1 MRKLFVVIVTYN
13 GEKWIKKCISSIY
26 NSTISTNVIIVD
38 NGSTDNTIS
47 IIKNE
52 YKNVELIIS
61 NSNLGFGKANNI
73 AIKLALDRGAD
84 YIYLLNQDAW
94 VEKDTFSLLIESM
107 EKHPEYGIVS
117 PIHLTGDGHNV
128 DANFYSLSLARDK
141 VPNILNDYITN
152 NVKDI
157 YDTYFV
163 MAAHW
168 MLKRSTIEKIGYFS
182 SAFPHYGEDENYIQ
196 RVHHWKL
203 KVGIVSRAFA
213 YHDREFRQDSPQ
225 KMVYLQYIIFLTI
238 LHDIDETSWEMRSK
252 WFLRIFIRIMRI
264 RNVSIKYKIKILVK
278 AYSSIYKSRKYR
290 IKYKQPNYPNE
301 QIKECLTIFNNLKK
315 NKN

>member
-1 MRKLFVVIVTYN
+1 MRKLFVVIVTFN

-61 NSNLGFGKANNI
+61 SSNLGFGKANNI
-73 AIKLALDRGAD
+73 AIKSALDRGAD

-94 VEKDTFSLLIESM
+94 VEKNTFSLLIESM

-117 PIHLTGDGHNV
+117 PIHLTGDGKNV
-128 DANFYSLSLARDK
+128 DNNFYKISLSK
-141 VPNILNDYITN
+141 HYVPNILNDYITN

-157 YDTYFV
+157 YDSYFV

-168 MLKRSTIEKIGYFS
+168 MLSRQTIEKIGYFS
-182 SAFPHYGEDENYIQ
+182 SAFPHYGEDANYIH
-196 RVHHWKL
+196 RIYYWKL
-203 KVGIVSRAFA
+203 KVGIVPKAFA
-213 YHDREFRQDSPQ
+213 YHDREYRRDSPQ
-225 KMVYLQYIIFLTI
+225 KQVYREYINFLTRF
-238 LHDIDETSWEMRSK
+238 HDIYGTSWLTRQK
-252 WFLRIFIRIMRI
+252 WILLIFIHI
-264 RNVSIKYKIKILVK
+264 IKIKHVPIQYKIKMLTK
-278 AYSSIYKSRKYR
+278 AYSSIRESKIYR
-290 IKYKQPNYPNE
+290 LKYKQKTYPYE
-301 QIKECLTIFNNLKK
+301 QIKEFS
-315 NKN
+315 

>member
-1 MRKLFVVIVTYN
+1 MRKLFVVIVTFN

-61 NSNLGFGKANNI
+61 SSNLGFGKANNI
-73 AIKLALDRGAD
+73 AIKSALDRGAD

-94 VEKDTFSLLIESM
+94 VEKNTFSLLIESM

-117 PIHLTGDGHNV
+117 PIHLTGDGKNV
-128 DANFYSLSLARDK
+128 DNNFYKISLSK
-141 VPNILNDYITN
+141 HYVPNILNDYITN

-157 YDTYFV
+157 YDSYFV

-168 MLKRSTIEKIGYFS
+168 MLSRQTIEKIGYFS
-182 SAFPHYGEDENYIQ
+182 SAFPHYGEDANYIH
-196 RVHHWKL
+196 RIYYWK
-203 KVGIVSRAFA
+203 
-213 YHDREFRQDSPQ
+213 
-225 KMVYLQYIIFLTI
+225 
-238 LHDIDETSWEMRSK
+238 
-252 WFLRIFIRIMRI
+252 
-264 RNVSIKYKIKILVK
+264 
-278 AYSSIYKSRKYR
+278 YS
-290 IKYKQPNYPNE
+290 
-301 QIKECLTIFNNLKK
+301 
-315 NKN
+315 